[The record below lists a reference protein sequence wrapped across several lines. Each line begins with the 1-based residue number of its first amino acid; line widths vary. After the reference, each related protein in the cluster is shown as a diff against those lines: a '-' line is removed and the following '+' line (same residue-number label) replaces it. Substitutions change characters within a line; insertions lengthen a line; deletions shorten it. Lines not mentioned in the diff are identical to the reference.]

1 MGFYDLNRQL
11 GNWHS
16 NILPSVTRK
25 PTCYFPHS
33 AAYPDSF
40 AGLGFLSLYLCGK
53 LHIFDHKGH
62 VWKSL
67 LVMIP
72 IMGAIL
78 VAISRIMDYRHHP
91 WDVIFGSLLGKWNN
105 LHLWIW
111 DSVFSVLHWAECYS
125 GHGTHSYF
133 LLDAACAFWICGWN
147 HLILTRHRTS
157 FCSLGFAAA
166 YFSYHQYYPPL
177 HAHDC
182 HVPFEPRHHVKLIPD
197 DSTEDTPNAEATTL
211 DQNPVS

>member
-1 MGFYDLNRQL
+1 MRFYRCFKITIGEPRPDMLARCAPSVTTSPAESLLNVTICNGVANIDLQDGFKSFPSGHSSCKWNMLIFMGFYNLNRQL

-25 PTCYFPHS
+25 QTCYFPHS

-91 WDVIFGSLLGKWNN
+91 WDVIFGSLLGKWKS
-105 LHLWIW
+105 LHLWI
-111 DSVFSVLHWAECYS
+111 
-125 GHGTHSYF
+125 
-133 LLDAACAFWICGWN
+133 
-147 HLILTRHRTS
+147 
-157 FCSLGFAAA
+157 
-166 YFSYHQYYPPL
+166 
-177 HAHDC
+177 
-182 HVPFEPRHHVKLIPD
+182 
-197 DSTEDTPNAEATTL
+197 
-211 DQNPVS
+211 